1 MKKPAFFLA
10 ALAAAASAVLSCGDA
25 AVVVGAVF
33 PLSGGTASYGRDSW
47 DGVQLAADGLNAAG
61 GILGKRLV
69 LIAEDDGNDP
79 EKAVNAFIKL
89 TGQDKASFVLGFSTS
104 SATKAVAALAQ
115 RTRVVLISP
124 SATDSEVTKAGD
136 FIFRAC
142 FINPFQGVAGADFA
156 YDILGSLRAAILF
169 DAWTDYNS
177 GLADA
182 FLLRFTQRGG
192 VIVADEVYQTGA
204 EDFNAQAARI
214 KDAEPDVVYLPNYY
228 NDAAR
233 QAKQLRAWGV
243 TCALVGGDG
252 WDTLVGIENLGDEVL
267 RGFWSSGFAV
277 DTLDPL
283 GAAFVKAFQARFGRP
298 ASLSAALGYDAML
311 LLADGIRAAGSFDPP
326 AVKDALA
333 GLKGSYVT
341 GGIRFDGNRN
351 PIKSAAILEIVK
363 KDGRFVNAYKTT
375 VTPQ

>member
-1 MKKPAFFLA
+1 MKKTAFFLT
-10 ALAAAASAVLSCGDA
+10 ALAAAALAALSCNA

-33 PLSGGTASYGRDSW
+33 PLSGGAASYGRDSW
-47 DGVQLAADGLNAAG
+47 DGARLAADELNAAG
-61 GILGKRLV
+61 GILGRRLV
-69 LIAEDDGNDP
+69 LIAEDDENNP
-79 EKAVNAFIKL
+79 EKAVKALTKL
-89 TGQDKASFVLGFSTS
+89 TSQDKASFVLGSSTS
-104 SATKAVAALAQ
+104 SATKAIAALAQ
-115 RTRVVLISP
+115 RMRVVLISP
-124 SATDSEVTKAGD
+124 SATDIEVTKAGD

-156 YDILGSLRAAILF
+156 YDVLGSRRAAILF

-192 VIVADEVYQTGA
+192 GIAADEVYQTGA

-214 KDAEPDVVYLPNYY
+214 KDAAPDVVYLPNYY

-243 TCALVGGDG
+243 NCALVGGDG
-252 WDTLVGIENLGDEVL
+252 WDTLTGIENLGDEVL
-267 RGFWSSGFAV
+267 RGFWSSGFTA
-277 DTLDPL
+277 DTLDPK
-283 GAAFVKAFQARFGRP
+283 GAAFVKAFQERYGRA
-298 ASLSAALGYDAML
+298 ASQSAALGYDAML
-311 LLADGIRAAGSFDPP
+311 LLAGGIQAAGGFDPA

-333 GLKGSYVT
+333 ALEGSYVT
-341 GGIRFDGNRN
+341 GDIRFDGNRN

-363 KDGRFVNAYKTT
+363 KDGKFVNAYKTT